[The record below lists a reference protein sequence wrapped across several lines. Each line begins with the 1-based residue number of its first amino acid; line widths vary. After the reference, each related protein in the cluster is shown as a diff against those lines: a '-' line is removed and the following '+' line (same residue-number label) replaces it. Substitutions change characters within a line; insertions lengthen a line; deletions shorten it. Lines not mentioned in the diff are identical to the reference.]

1 MNSKSTI
8 KQEAD
13 VGRRHTADS
22 AWPTLALT
30 VVLLTGFIAS
40 TGSAFSGEMPMAY
53 AAVVNGTII
62 YACYTVFHEAV
73 HYNIVPKRRNLRWV
87 NVVAG
92 ALVAVPLWM
101 FFHHHRRSHMI
112 HHFKTNMAEDP
123 DQYAIGAFWPVVLVK
138 IPWAVLSYL
147 NPVLLHREC
156 VVFKVDDGERRL
168 CMALFMLYG
177 AFVAAVVTAGFGYE
191 LLVLWFIPWLVGN
204 TFMLFFFAWVPHHD
218 HSETGR
224 YRDTRISLWPGGDA
238 LMLGQNMHLIHHMIP
253 SIPFY
258 RYRAVFDEIRPLM
271 EQNNARIDGFWPTT
285 G

>member
-1 MNSKSTI
+1 MNPESTI
-8 KQEAD
+8 KQEAE
-13 VGRRHTADS
+13 VGRRHTADI
-22 AWPTLALT
+22 AWPTLAMT
-30 VVLLTGFIAS
+30 VVLLVGFVVS
-40 TGSAFSGEMPMAY
+40 NAFALSGDLPMAC
-53 AAVVNGTII
+53 AAFVNGAII
-62 YACYTVFHEAV
+62 YGCYTVFHEAV
-73 HYNIVPKRRNLRWV
+73 HHNIVPKRRNLRWV
-87 NVVAG
+87 NTFTG

-101 FFHHHRRSHMI
+101 FFHHHRRSHLI
-112 HHFKTNMAEDP
+112 HHYKTNIPEDP
-123 DQYAIGAFWPVVLVK
+123 DLYAIGAFWPVVLLK

-156 VVFKVDDGERRL
+156 VAFKIDDGERRL

-191 LLVLWFIPWLVGN
+191 LLVLWFIPWLAGN

-224 YRDTRISLWPGGDA
+224 YRDTRISLWPGGDT
-238 LMLGQNMHLIHHMIP
+238 LMLGQNLHLIHHMIP

-285 G
+285 E